1 MITLDNLR
9 DALRALCYEPS
20 GDGTVYQKSWEET
33 SAQITVDFSKKR
45 IGYPKDLGFKVN
57 KDTTCNFSDNENFV
71 VLACVTMLLD
81 KGYRP
86 ESLELEREW
95 ALGHEQKSGRA
106 DICINDERGDTLA
119 IVECKTPGTE
129 FKNEFKNMQ
138 SDGGQ
143 LLSYWQQERA
153 TRWLVLFACDFINNE
168 IVPDQVS
175 INCSD
180 DENFIALAKRD
191 DTIALYRDA
200 HTVEQLHQVWTETY
214 NQQVEGNIL
223 FGDRSTAYHPMV
235 PPLLKKDLVDF
246 RAEDSIVNRFE
257 EILRHNNVSDKEN
270 AFNRLIALFIAKLQD
285 ELSKMPTQEIEFQ
298 YRQGRDTYETLQ
310 DRLQRLHSDGM
321 RKLMREEVLY
331 VPNDYAENL
340 ISNYT
345 GQHRKK
351 LIEELNGTLRKL
363 KFYTNNDFAFKDV
376 HNEELFLQ
384 NGKVLVETVQL
395 LQPYRI
401 VGTQDIQ
408 FLGDLFE
415 QLLNQGFKQNEGQFF
430 TPVPITRFIWKSLPL
445 DSIVQDE
452 AGAVHYPRVIDYAC
466 GAGHFLTE
474 GFEEISDAACQYDP
488 TIEDDLGDADWVRDN
503 LVGIEKDYRLARVS
517 KVSSYMHGAGQSNVV
532 FGDGLENYP
541 DKGIDSRTDRGRF
554 DILVA
559 NPPYSVA
566 AFKPHLKLHNN
577 ELKVL
582 ETISDSGSEIETLFV
597 ERAAQLVRP
606 GGYAAIVLPTSI
618 LDKST
623 SSSFMAARD
632 VLLSSFEIVSIAR
645 FGSGTFAATG
655 TNVAIMFLRRFDEI
669 PPRNANALDFVD
681 AVFERRKLTGWRDES
696 AFNAYLGTINVD
708 GDTYRAFLAGE
719 ANWNEW
725 ANTRHFSVYCHLFES
740 SKELKTLRKSKTW
753 KAADKNSRLKAENE
767 LFYRHAHKEER
778 KRLRV
783 WGLINSPNTTKE
795 IASFLGYKWS
805 NRKGNEGIQPIDGE
819 GVLYSDNES
828 DDTNSLSGIIRAW
841 FSGEQVEPGD
851 LAQYYY
857 YAKTA
862 DFIDFDADKFDETLT
877 IPRSFYKPRSFAQG
891 TVVKTLRDITS
902 YVTNSVAQS
911 SITTDTYVT
920 TENMVKDR
928 GGITTYSGELPASAG
943 TAYKK
948 GDTLVSNI
956 RPYLQKIWLADR
968 DGACSKDVLVFR
980 SINTDSLLPEF
991 LHLLLW
997 QKDFFDYDMSTFTG
1011 TGRPRGDKDELLKYP
1026 IPVPTLSEQRA
1037 LIDDFNRLTDEIN
1050 SKRQQIAALKESVKS
1065 RFVEMFRTKTHASW
1079 PIETIGNYSIE
1090 MHYGTS
1096 AKAGADGDYVYI
1108 RMNNITDDG
1117 ILDLTDTKRITLK
1130 GQALENATVRYGDML
1145 FNRTNS
1151 IDKVGKTCVFHQSE
1165 TMVIA
1170 GYIVCVRFADHSS
1183 AEYVS
1188 GYLNSKEGK
1197 RVLRNIAKG
1206 SVHQANISAADLAA
1220 IPIAIPPLSLQQE
1233 FADFAAKADKSQ
1245 FALEQEVDA
1254 LSAERDALLDRF
1266 LA

>member
-1 MITLDNLR
+1 M
-9 DALRALCYEPS
+9 
-20 GDGTVYQKSWEET
+20 
-33 SAQITVDFSKKR
+33 
-45 IGYPKDLGFKVN
+45 
-57 KDTTCNFSDNENFV
+57 
-71 VLACVTMLLD
+71 
-81 KGYRP
+81 
-86 ESLELEREW
+86 
-95 ALGHEQKSGRA
+95 
-106 DICINDERGDTLA
+106 
-119 IVECKTPGTE
+119 
-129 FKNEFKNMQ
+129 
-138 SDGGQ
+138 
-143 LLSYWQQERA
+143 
-153 TRWLVLFACDFINNE
+153 
-168 IVPDQVS
+168 
-175 INCSD
+175 
-180 DENFIALAKRD
+180 
-191 DTIALYRDA
+191 
-200 HTVEQLHQVWTETY
+200 
-214 NQQVEGNIL
+214 
-223 FGDRSTAYHPMV
+223 
-235 PPLLKKDLVDF
+235 
-246 RAEDSIVNRFE
+246 
-257 EILRHNNVSDKEN
+257 
-270 AFNRLIALFIAKLQD
+270 
-285 ELSKMPTQEIEFQ
+285 
-298 YRQGRDTYETLQ
+298 
-310 DRLQRLHSDGM
+310 
-321 RKLMREEVLY
+321 
-331 VPNDYAENL
+331 
-340 ISNYT
+340 
-345 GQHRKK
+345 
-351 LIEELNGTLRKL
+351 
-363 KFYTNNDFAFKDV
+363 
-376 HNEELFLQ
+376 
-384 NGKVLVETVQL
+384 
-395 LQPYRI
+395 
-401 VGTQDIQ
+401 
-408 FLGDLFE
+408 GDLFE

-597 ERAAQLVRP
+597 ERAVQLVRP

-783 WGLINSPNTTKE
+783 WGLVCGEQTLIINSPNTTKE

-1233 FADFAAKADKSQ
+1233 FADFAAEADKSQ
-1245 FALEQEVDA
+1245 FIIHQDLHG
-1254 LSAERDALLDRF
+1254 F
-1266 LA
+1266 

>member
-1 MITLDNLR
+1 M
-9 DALRALCYEPS
+9 
-20 GDGTVYQKSWEET
+20 
-33 SAQITVDFSKKR
+33 
-45 IGYPKDLGFKVN
+45 
-57 KDTTCNFSDNENFV
+57 
-71 VLACVTMLLD
+71 
-81 KGYRP
+81 
-86 ESLELEREW
+86 
-95 ALGHEQKSGRA
+95 
-106 DICINDERGDTLA
+106 
-119 IVECKTPGTE
+119 
-129 FKNEFKNMQ
+129 
-138 SDGGQ
+138 
-143 LLSYWQQERA
+143 
-153 TRWLVLFACDFINNE
+153 
-168 IVPDQVS
+168 
-175 INCSD
+175 
-180 DENFIALAKRD
+180 
-191 DTIALYRDA
+191 
-200 HTVEQLHQVWTETY
+200 
-214 NQQVEGNIL
+214 
-223 FGDRSTAYHPMV
+223 
-235 PPLLKKDLVDF
+235 
-246 RAEDSIVNRFE
+246 
-257 EILRHNNVSDKEN
+257 
-270 AFNRLIALFIAKLQD
+270 
-285 ELSKMPTQEIEFQ
+285 
-298 YRQGRDTYETLQ
+298 
-310 DRLQRLHSDGM
+310 
-321 RKLMREEVLY
+321 
-331 VPNDYAENL
+331 
-340 ISNYT
+340 
-345 GQHRKK
+345 
-351 LIEELNGTLRKL
+351 
-363 KFYTNNDFAFKDV
+363 
-376 HNEELFLQ
+376 
-384 NGKVLVETVQL
+384 
-395 LQPYRI
+395 
-401 VGTQDIQ
+401 
-408 FLGDLFE
+408 
-415 QLLNQGFKQNEGQFF
+415 
-430 TPVPITRFIWKSLPL
+430 PITRFIWKSLPL

-517 KVSSYMHGAGQSNVV
+517 KVSFYMHGAGQGNVV

-632 VLLSSFEIVSIAR
+632 VLLSSFEIISIAR

-669 PPRNANALDFVD
+669 PPRDANALDFVD
-681 AVFERRKLTGWRDES
+681 AVFERRKLTGWKDES

-719 ANWNEW
+719 ADWNEW
-725 ANTRHFSVYCHLFES
+725 ANTRHFNVYCHLFES

-753 KAADKNSRLKAENE
+753 KTADKNSQLKAENE
-767 LFYRHAHKEER
+767 LFYRYAHKEER

-783 WGLINSPNTTKE
+783 WGLVCGEQTLIINSPNTTKE

-819 GVLYSDNES
+819 GVLYSDDES

-862 DFIDFDADKFDETLT
+862 DFIDFDAEKFDETLT

-891 TVVKTLRDITS
+891 TVVKTLGDITS
-902 YVTNSVAQS
+902 YITNSVAQS
-911 SITTDTYVT
+911 SIITDTYVT

-928 GGITTYSGELPASAG
+928 GGITAYGGELPASDG

-1011 TGRPRGDKDELLKYP
+1011 TGRPRGDKNELLKYP

-1037 LIDDFNRLTDEIN
+1037 LIDGFNRLTDEIN

-1065 RFVEMFRTKTHASW
+1065 RFVEMFGDPVDNPKGWSIKTL
-1079 PIETIGNYSIE
+1079 EELGDFKNGLNYRKATGYTVKCLSVRDFKDRRVISGVDVLSDISISVKPSRE
-1090 MHYGTS
+1090 YLLR
-1096 AKAGADGDYVYI
+1096 DGDIVFVRSNGNSNLTGRCLAVYPHGGKAVFSGFCI
-1108 RMNNITDDG
+1108 RFRLAEKQLNADYLLDFFKSESIRKAIQGRGPNI
-1117 ILDLTDTKRITLK
+1117 K
-1130 GQALENATVRYGDML
+1130 
-1145 FNRTNS
+1145 
-1151 IDKVGKTCVFHQSE
+1151 
-1165 TMVIA
+1165 
-1170 GYIVCVRFADHSS
+1170 
-1183 AEYVS
+1183 
-1188 GYLNSKEGK
+1188 
-1197 RVLRNIAKG
+1197 
-1206 SVHQANISAADLAA
+1206 NISQPILASLKV
-1220 IPIAIPPLSLQQE
+1220 PLPPLSLQQE
-1233 FADFAAKADKSQ
+1233 FADFAAEADKSQ

>member
-1 MITLDNLR
+1 M
-9 DALRALCYEPS
+9 
-20 GDGTVYQKSWEET
+20 
-33 SAQITVDFSKKR
+33 
-45 IGYPKDLGFKVN
+45 
-57 KDTTCNFSDNENFV
+57 
-71 VLACVTMLLD
+71 
-81 KGYRP
+81 
-86 ESLELEREW
+86 
-95 ALGHEQKSGRA
+95 
-106 DICINDERGDTLA
+106 
-119 IVECKTPGTE
+119 
-129 FKNEFKNMQ
+129 
-138 SDGGQ
+138 
-143 LLSYWQQERA
+143 
-153 TRWLVLFACDFINNE
+153 
-168 IVPDQVS
+168 
-175 INCSD
+175 
-180 DENFIALAKRD
+180 
-191 DTIALYRDA
+191 
-200 HTVEQLHQVWTETY
+200 
-214 NQQVEGNIL
+214 
-223 FGDRSTAYHPMV
+223 
-235 PPLLKKDLVDF
+235 
-246 RAEDSIVNRFE
+246 
-257 EILRHNNVSDKEN
+257 
-270 AFNRLIALFIAKLQD
+270 
-285 ELSKMPTQEIEFQ
+285 
-298 YRQGRDTYETLQ
+298 
-310 DRLQRLHSDGM
+310 
-321 RKLMREEVLY
+321 
-331 VPNDYAENL
+331 
-340 ISNYT
+340 
-345 GQHRKK
+345 
-351 LIEELNGTLRKL
+351 
-363 KFYTNNDFAFKDV
+363 
-376 HNEELFLQ
+376 
-384 NGKVLVETVQL
+384 
-395 LQPYRI
+395 
-401 VGTQDIQ
+401 
-408 FLGDLFE
+408 GDLFE

-783 WGLINSPNTTKE
+783 WGLVCGEQTLIINSPNTTKE

-1233 FADFAAKADKSQ
+1233 FADFAAEADKSQ
-1245 FALEQEVDA
+1245 FIIHQDLHG
-1254 LSAERDALLDRF
+1254 F
-1266 LA
+1266 

>member
-1 MITLDNLR
+1 M
-9 DALRALCYEPS
+9 
-20 GDGTVYQKSWEET
+20 
-33 SAQITVDFSKKR
+33 
-45 IGYPKDLGFKVN
+45 
-57 KDTTCNFSDNENFV
+57 
-71 VLACVTMLLD
+71 
-81 KGYRP
+81 
-86 ESLELEREW
+86 
-95 ALGHEQKSGRA
+95 
-106 DICINDERGDTLA
+106 
-119 IVECKTPGTE
+119 
-129 FKNEFKNMQ
+129 
-138 SDGGQ
+138 
-143 LLSYWQQERA
+143 
-153 TRWLVLFACDFINNE
+153 
-168 IVPDQVS
+168 
-175 INCSD
+175 
-180 DENFIALAKRD
+180 
-191 DTIALYRDA
+191 
-200 HTVEQLHQVWTETY
+200 
-214 NQQVEGNIL
+214 
-223 FGDRSTAYHPMV
+223 
-235 PPLLKKDLVDF
+235 
-246 RAEDSIVNRFE
+246 
-257 EILRHNNVSDKEN
+257 
-270 AFNRLIALFIAKLQD
+270 
-285 ELSKMPTQEIEFQ
+285 
-298 YRQGRDTYETLQ
+298 
-310 DRLQRLHSDGM
+310 
-321 RKLMREEVLY
+321 
-331 VPNDYAENL
+331 
-340 ISNYT
+340 
-345 GQHRKK
+345 
-351 LIEELNGTLRKL
+351 
-363 KFYTNNDFAFKDV
+363 
-376 HNEELFLQ
+376 
-384 NGKVLVETVQL
+384 
-395 LQPYRI
+395 
-401 VGTQDIQ
+401 
-408 FLGDLFE
+408 
-415 QLLNQGFKQNEGQFF
+415 
-430 TPVPITRFIWKSLPL
+430 
-445 DSIVQDE
+445 
-452 AGAVHYPRVIDYAC
+452 HYPRVIDYAC

-783 WGLINSPNTTKE
+783 WGLVCGEQTLIINSPNTTKE

-1233 FADFAAKADKSQ
+1233 FADFAAEADKSQ

>member
-1 MITLDNLR
+1 M
-9 DALRALCYEPS
+9 
-20 GDGTVYQKSWEET
+20 
-33 SAQITVDFSKKR
+33 
-45 IGYPKDLGFKVN
+45 
-57 KDTTCNFSDNENFV
+57 
-71 VLACVTMLLD
+71 
-81 KGYRP
+81 
-86 ESLELEREW
+86 
-95 ALGHEQKSGRA
+95 
-106 DICINDERGDTLA
+106 
-119 IVECKTPGTE
+119 
-129 FKNEFKNMQ
+129 
-138 SDGGQ
+138 
-143 LLSYWQQERA
+143 
-153 TRWLVLFACDFINNE
+153 
-168 IVPDQVS
+168 
-175 INCSD
+175 
-180 DENFIALAKRD
+180 
-191 DTIALYRDA
+191 
-200 HTVEQLHQVWTETY
+200 
-214 NQQVEGNIL
+214 
-223 FGDRSTAYHPMV
+223 
-235 PPLLKKDLVDF
+235 
-246 RAEDSIVNRFE
+246 
-257 EILRHNNVSDKEN
+257 
-270 AFNRLIALFIAKLQD
+270 
-285 ELSKMPTQEIEFQ
+285 
-298 YRQGRDTYETLQ
+298 
-310 DRLQRLHSDGM
+310 
-321 RKLMREEVLY
+321 
-331 VPNDYAENL
+331 
-340 ISNYT
+340 
-345 GQHRKK
+345 
-351 LIEELNGTLRKL
+351 
-363 KFYTNNDFAFKDV
+363 
-376 HNEELFLQ
+376 
-384 NGKVLVETVQL
+384 QL

-517 KVSSYMHGAGQSNVV
+517 KVSFYMHGAGQSNVV

-783 WGLINSPNTTKE
+783 WGLVCGEQTLIINSPNTTKE

-911 SITTDTYVT
+911 SIATDTYVT

-1165 TMVIA
+1165 TMIIA

-1233 FADFAAKADKSQ
+1233 FADFAAEADKSQ
-1245 FALEQEVDA
+1245 FIIHQDLHG
-1254 LSAERDALLDRF
+1254 F
-1266 LA
+1266 

>member
-1 MITLDNLR
+1 
-9 DALRALCYEPS
+9 
-20 GDGTVYQKSWEET
+20 
-33 SAQITVDFSKKR
+33 
-45 IGYPKDLGFKVN
+45 
-57 KDTTCNFSDNENFV
+57 
-71 VLACVTMLLD
+71 
-81 KGYRP
+81 
-86 ESLELEREW
+86 
-95 ALGHEQKSGRA
+95 
-106 DICINDERGDTLA
+106 
-119 IVECKTPGTE
+119 
-129 FKNEFKNMQ
+129 
-138 SDGGQ
+138 
-143 LLSYWQQERA
+143 
-153 TRWLVLFACDFINNE
+153 
-168 IVPDQVS
+168 
-175 INCSD
+175 
-180 DENFIALAKRD
+180 
-191 DTIALYRDA
+191 
-200 HTVEQLHQVWTETY
+200 
-214 NQQVEGNIL
+214 
-223 FGDRSTAYHPMV
+223 
-235 PPLLKKDLVDF
+235 
-246 RAEDSIVNRFE
+246 
-257 EILRHNNVSDKEN
+257 
-270 AFNRLIALFIAKLQD
+270 
-285 ELSKMPTQEIEFQ
+285 
-298 YRQGRDTYETLQ
+298 
-310 DRLQRLHSDGM
+310 M

-517 KVSSYMHGAGQSNVV
+517 KVSFYMHGAGQSNVV

-783 WGLINSPNTTKE
+783 WGLVCGEQTLIINSPNTTKE

-1233 FADFAAKADKSQ
+1233 FADFAAEADKSQ

>member
-783 WGLINSPNTTKE
+783 WGLKE

-1206 SVHQANISAADLAA
+1206 SVHQENISAADLAA

-1233 FADFAAKADKSQ
+1233 FADFAAEADKSQ